1 MSPTG
6 TASGRSGFRR
16 WGSYFRDGKFYLF
29 TNGTMLVVRGWPELR
44 AWRKTPTR
52 PWQQVRPELRL
63 GHPDLLV
70 ADHTPR
76 TQRLPRELAAQLS
89 VAGDDERDELAE
101 GGLPS
106 PPPPWLPAQLA
117 LEAEARQRLAATFP
131 PDIQAVLAPFAARQ
145 WHLAVL
151 LARCPGALD
160 LVRSNPAL
168 AFCLASSWCFRRQP
182 VRWPLRS
189 VRRLLKRRQRD
200 MLAWLGFPATE
211 SMVRLLRKVP
221 PAACQVPH
229 LLNLRRIARDSWS
242 VPYVRHLPRLNA
254 TALTLL
260 ACRGLRAELTPRL
273 VREMTEAAPDGEVS
287 ATLRLLEDTWEMGIL
302 LGGFRHPP
310 FASLRQLRRTHDALV
325 QELRRDHARRAAEE
339 AIPFPPPPL
348 PGTPDILPLTTAAD
362 LVQEGEEMRHCVA
375 IYGPRV
381 WAGECYVYRVLRP
394 TRATVSLVRQGRRWE
409 LEQVAGIANAEV
421 PANTVATVRHWV
433 ASFEVRRPMA

>member
-1 MSPTG
+1 MSQAG
-6 TASGRSGFRR
+6 TASVRSGFRR
-16 WGSYFRDGKFYLF
+16 WGSYFRDGKFYHF

-44 AWRKTPTR
+44 AWRKTLTR
-52 PWQQVRPELRL
+52 PWQPVRPELCF
-63 GHPDLLV
+63 GNPELLV

-76 TQRLPRELAAQLS
+76 TQRLPRELHVPSTAA
-89 VAGDDERDELAE
+89 GGDERDELPE

-106 PPPPWLPAQLA
+106 LPPAWLPAQLA
-117 LEAEARQRLAATFP
+117 LEADARQRLAATFP
-131 PDIQAVLAPFAARQ
+131 SDIRAVLAPFATRQ

-200 MLAWLGFPATE
+200 MVAWLGFPATE

-221 PAACQVPH
+221 PAACRVPH
-229 LLNLRRIARDSWS
+229 LLNLRRIARDAWS

-254 TALTLL
+254 TALALL

-273 VREMTEAAPDGEVS
+273 VREMTEAAPDGEIS
-287 ATLRLLEDTWEMGIL
+287 ATMRLLEDTWEMGVV
-302 LGGFRHPP
+302 LGRFRNPP
-310 FASLRQLRRTHDALV
+310 FASLQQLRRTHDAFV
-325 QELRRDHARRAAEE
+325 WELRQVYGHDLAANGE
-339 AIPFPPPPL
+339 AFPPPPI
-348 PGTPDILPLTTAAD
+348 PGTPDILPLTTAAE

-375 IYGPRV
+375 IYAPRV
-381 WAGECYVYRVLRP
+381 RAGECYVYRVLRP

-409 LEQVAGIANAEV
+409 LEQVAGIANADVPDEV
-421 PANTVATVRHWV
+421 LEA
-433 ASFEVRRPMA
+433 VRRWANSTD

>member
-1 MSPTG
+1 MSQAG
-6 TASGRSGFRR
+6 TASGRSGFRL

-29 TNGTMLVVRGWPELR
+29 TRGTMLVVRGWPELR
-44 AWRKTPTR
+44 AWRKTPAR
-52 PWQQVRPELRL
+52 PWQPVRPELRL

-76 TQRLPRELAAQLS
+76 IQRLPRELPQQAG
-89 VAGDDERDELAE
+89 VAGDDERDERSE
-101 GGLPS
+101 DRQQCPT
-106 PPPPWLPAQLA
+106 PPWLPAQLA

-211 SMVRLLRKVP
+211 SMVRVLRKVP
-221 PAACQVPH
+221 PAACRVPLLLRLRQVV
-229 LLNLRRIARDSWS
+229 RDPWS
-242 VPYVRHLPRLNA
+242 VPYVRHLTRLNA
-254 TALTLL
+254 TALAVL
-260 ACRGLRAELTPRL
+260 AYRGLRAELTPRL
-273 VREMTEAAPDGEVS
+273 VREMTEAAPDGEIS

-310 FASLRQLRRTHDALV
+310 FASLRQLLRTHDALV

-348 PGTPDILPLTTAAD
+348 PGTADILPLTTAAD

-381 WAGECYVYRVLRP
+381 RAGECYVYRVLRP
-394 TRATVSLVRQGRRWE
+394 TRATVSLVRQGQRWE
-409 LEQVAGIANAEV
+409 LEQVAGIANADVPDEV
-421 PANTVATVRHWV
+421 LEA
-433 ASFEVRRPMA
+433 VRRWANSTD